1 MKNRVT
7 FLMLAATTLLSSPVW
22 AAPVVMLQFGSF
34 ETREEAEEKL
44 NALKSKHAGVLSPMQ
59 SGIREVTLPPDNL
72 TVYRTQAGPLPSRAA
87 AQSICSQLA
96 SNGEDCYVVE
106 TAMAPSFSPAPA
118 VAAAAVAPTTDKP
131 MVASAAPAPAPM
143 PPATVAPMPSALTNA
158 PVNSGPAPMT
168 SLSAVPARDPG
179 NMAAINRVTAAPAPA
194 AAPVAMASA
203 PVSNEMQKAMDAAA
217 AEQNKAEA
225 DVKNL
230 AEAPTPPDAKK
241 EGTFWSRL
249 NPFSDDEAPANAS
262 PKPAPAPMP
271 VAAPVAPVEEKPM
284 PAPVMASA
292 PAPTPAPA
300 PVAMAAAP
308 AAPMMAA
315 PTPVAADA
323 MLPPPPAP
331 LVGRGAV
338 ADTTSASLRTPSMPA
353 PVIVPQATGSMPQVA
368 ANTAPAP
375 LVVPPPGTLQ
385 PANGNV
391 RVGEAQRVPLS
402 QATVPVAAPRV
413 PAAPAAML
421 PGSPSVSLR
430 PSATLGQKTLWAQV
444 GSFND
449 AQTALSYWDNFR
461 RTHPDFPVVRVR
473 VSSSFAA
480 LQRGTTT
487 VNLRVGPFL
496 RDTSVRTLCATIAKD
511 QDDRDVDSDL
521 RVQCGGIVDTGIA
534 ASVAGPR
541 NGYLNGSRYKR

>member
-1 MKNRVT
+1 
-7 FLMLAATTLLSSPVW
+7 
-22 AAPVVMLQFGSF
+22 
-34 ETREEAEEKL
+34 
-44 NALKSKHAGVLSPMQ
+44 MQ

-87 AQSICSQLA
+87 AQSVCSQLA
-96 SNGEDCYVVE
+96 SNGDDCYVVE
-106 TAMAPSFSPAPA
+106 TAMAPSFSSAPA
-118 VAAAAVAPTTDKP
+118 VAAAAPASAPAPVAPANPEKP
-131 MVASAAPAPAPM
+131 MVAAAAMPAPL
-143 PPATVAPMPSALTNA
+143 PPATSAPMPSTLTNA
-158 PVNSGPAPMT
+158 PGSNGPAPMT

-194 AAPVAMASA
+194 KAPVAMAAA
-203 PVSNEMQKAMDAAA
+203 PVSNDMQKAMDAAV
-217 AEQNKAEA
+217 AEQNNAEA
-225 DVKNL
+225 GNKAL

-249 NPFSDDEAPANAS
+249 NPFSDDEAPAKPA
-262 PKPAPAPMP
+262 PKAAPAPMP

-284 PAPVMASA
+284 PAPVMAAA
-292 PAPTPAPA
+292 PAPAPVPMAAPA
-300 PVAMAAAP
+300 PVAMAEAP
-308 AAPMMAA
+308 A
-315 PTPVAADA
+315 PTPVEP

-338 ADTTSASLRTPSMPA
+338 ADTTSASLRAPAVPA
-353 PVIVPQATGSMPQVA
+353 PVIVPQATGNMPQVA

-402 QATVPVAAPRV
+402 QATVPAAAPV
-413 PAAPAAML
+413 APAAPAAML

-449 AQTALSYWDNFR
+449 AQTALAYWDNFR

-473 VSSSFAA
+473 VSSQFAA
-480 LQRGTTT
+480 LQRGNTS

-521 RVQCGGIVDTGIA
+521 RVRCGGIVDTGVA
-534 ASVAGPR
+534 AAVGGPR
-541 NGYLNGSRYKR
+541 SGYLNGSRYNR